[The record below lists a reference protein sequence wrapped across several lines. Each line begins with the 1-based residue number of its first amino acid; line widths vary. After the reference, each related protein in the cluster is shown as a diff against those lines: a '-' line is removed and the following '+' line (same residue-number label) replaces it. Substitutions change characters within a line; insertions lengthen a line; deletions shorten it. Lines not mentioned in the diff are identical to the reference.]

1 MAFKTGAYVLE
12 RTERYELITYG
23 RGAAYEF
30 VHLPTGASV
39 FIQPGDDAAVFS
51 ADYESLMRGPNEPD
65 ELLDKLWIMYTLG
78 MEV

>member
-1 MAFKTGAYVLE
+1 MSFRTGAFVLE

-30 VHLPTGASV
+30 VHLPTGASI
-39 FIQPGDDAAVFS
+39 FIQPGDDAMVFS
-51 ADYESLMRGPNEPD
+51 EDYESLMREPNGLD
-65 ELLDKLWIMYTLG
+65 ELWNMYTLG